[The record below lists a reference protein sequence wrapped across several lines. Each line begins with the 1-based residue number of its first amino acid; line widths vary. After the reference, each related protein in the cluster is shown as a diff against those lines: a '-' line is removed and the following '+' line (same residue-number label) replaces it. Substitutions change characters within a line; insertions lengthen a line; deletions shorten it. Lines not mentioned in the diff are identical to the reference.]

1 MFVSKV
7 VNFRYINNNYE
18 RSLSK
23 IKGKEQLTWDKGL
36 LLVNFWGKCLKKQ
49 LKHLKRKDT
58 WIFLTKKSLELF
70 NAHFLWCPTCKH
82 RAIDKV
88 SRVHTRTWER
98 FKLNMFIIQLKKWY
112 SHHKNNIEH
121 LLMIYLQNNELRMS
135 CFRGAINTESVRSP
149 VHR

>member
-49 LKHLKRKDT
+49 LKHLKRKRHVNFSNKEIT
-58 WIFLTKKSLELF
+58 GI
-70 NAHFLWCPTCKH
+70 
-82 RAIDKV
+82 V
-88 SRVHTRTWER
+88 
-98 FKLNMFIIQLKKWY
+98 
-112 SHHKNNIEH
+112 
-121 LLMIYLQNNELRMS
+121 
-135 CFRGAINTESVRSP
+135 
-149 VHR
+149 

>member
-98 FKLNMFIIQLKKWY
+98 FKLNMFIIQLKKNDIPIIKTT
-112 SHHKNNIEH
+112 SNIFWWF
-121 LLMIYLQNNELRMS
+121 IYKTMNCAWVVLEGL
-135 CFRGAINTESVRSP
+135 
-149 VHR
+149 